1 VWNEAFFR
9 MMGQGLLES
18 LYMTLTSTA
27 LAYVL
32 GLPLAMVL
40 VVTSPDGIRP
50 MKTLYRVLDFIVNM
64 LRSLPFLILLIAIIP
79 LTRFITGTTL
89 GPTAMIVP
97 LVLAATP
104 FVARLAESSLQE
116 VDKGVIEAAQAM
128 GAGRM
133 RIVLRVLLPE
143 AASSLLTGAAIA
155 VTTILGY
162 SAMAGI
168 VGAGGLGAI
177 AINYGYYRRQLAIM
191 YIAVVLLL
199 ILVQVLQTIGMSIA
213 KSMNKK

>member
-1 VWNEAFFR
+1 MWNEAFFR

-199 ILVQVLQTIGMSIA
+199 ILVQVLQTVGMSIA

>member
-40 VVTSPDGIRP
+40 VVTAPDGIRP

-199 ILVQVLQTIGMSIA
+199 ILVQVLQTVGMSIA

>member
-1 VWNEAFFR
+1 MWNEAFFR

-40 VVTSPDGIRP
+40 VVTAPDGIRP

-199 ILVQVLQTIGMSIA
+199 ILVQVLQTVGMSIA

>member
-1 VWNEAFFR
+1 MWNEAFFR

>member
-1 VWNEAFFR
+1 MWNEAFFR

-104 FVARLAESSLQE
+104 
-116 VDKGVIEAAQAM
+116 
-128 GAGRM
+128 
-133 RIVLRVLLPE
+133 
-143 AASSLLTGAAIA
+143 
-155 VTTILGY
+155 
-162 SAMAGI
+162 
-168 VGAGGLGAI
+168 
-177 AINYGYYRRQLAIM
+177 
-191 YIAVVLLL
+191 
-199 ILVQVLQTIGMSIA
+199 
-213 KSMNKK
+213 